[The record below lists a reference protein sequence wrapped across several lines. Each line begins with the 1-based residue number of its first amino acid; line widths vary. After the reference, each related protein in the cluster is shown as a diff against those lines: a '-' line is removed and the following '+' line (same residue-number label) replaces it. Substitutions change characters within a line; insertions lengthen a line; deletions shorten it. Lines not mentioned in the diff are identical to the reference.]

1 MKLLQFGA
9 GNIGRGFIGQIFAH
23 AGYEVVFVD
32 INDEL
37 VRLLNERRKY
47 AIEICDEPPRRL
59 IVEGVRAVHFND
71 TEAVVKELCE
81 CDVAS
86 TAVGASAL
94 PQLYPI
100 ISLGL
105 LKRWQVGGKPLDIII
120 CENLRNASLHF
131 REGLLA
137 HLPKDFPIDDF
148 VGLVETSIGRMM
160 PIVPEDVRRQ
170 DPLLLYAEPYDT
182 LIVDGRAFKNP
193 LPQVPQID
201 AKKNM
206 RAYVDRKLFIHNL
219 GHSAVAY
226 MAYVTDAQIKY
237 IWQALEHESVKSVAM
252 QAMWESALSLIR
264 EYPDEFDEHNQR
276 EHIDDLLRRF
286 SNRRLG
292 DTVYRVGRDLIR
304 KLGRDERIIGA
315 LLLDLK
321 HGIEPCATTTVLAAA
336 LLFRATDEHGEL
348 YPSDKEFA
356 DKWYPRGVEAILTEL
371 CGLSADDES
380 QRRIIERV
388 RKLHDDFLRRSCCAS
403 KT

>member
-1 MKLLQFGA
+1 MLQFGA

-47 AIEICDEPPRRL
+47 TVEVCDEPPRKL

-81 CDVAS
+81 CDIAS

-94 PQLYPI
+94 PQLHPI

-105 LKRWQVGGKPLDIII
+105 LRRWQIGGKPLDIII

-131 REGLLA
+131 REGLSA
-137 HLPKDFPIDDF
+137 HLPEGFPIDDF

-170 DPLLLYAEPYDT
+170 DPLLLYAEAYDT
-182 LIVDGRAFKNP
+182 LIVDGCAFKNP
-193 LPQVPQID
+193 PPKVPQID
-201 AKKNM
+201 AKKNI

-219 GHSAVAY
+219 GHSAIAY
-226 MAYVTDAQIKY
+226 MAYVTDTQIKY
-237 IWQALEHESVKSVAM
+237 IWQALEHEPVKSVAM
-252 QAMWESALSLIR
+252 QAMREAALSLIR
-264 EYPDEFDEHNQR
+264 EYPDEFDECNQR
-276 EHIDDLLRRF
+276 EHIDDLLHRF

-321 HGIEPCATTTVLAAA
+321 HSIEPNATATVLAAA

-356 DKWYPRGVEAILTEL
+356 TKWYPRGVEVILTEL
-371 CGLSADDES
+371 CGLNADDEL

-388 RKLHDDFLRRSCCAS
+388 RKLHDDFLCRLR
-403 KT
+403 